1 MKQLFSGI
9 WLQTE
14 QGCEPGEKGNTGSV
28 VHCHLAFC
36 QRALFTLGFRRVEL
50 MLRAIYAQAFICT
63 DGSGYKKP
71 TQYLL
76 F

>member
-1 MKQLFSGI
+1 MKQLFSST

-28 VHCHLAFC
+28 STVTWLSAQGTFH
-36 QRALFTLGFRRVEL
+36 TGFRGVEL
-50 MLRAIYAQAFICT
+50 IVMTIYAQAFICT
-63 DGSGYKKP
+63 DGSRYKKL